1 MRRSFSNRSAFTLI
15 ELLVVIA
22 IIAILIGLLLPAVQ
36 KVRDAAA
43 RVQCQNNLKQITL
56 GIHNYESANGYL
68 PPGWQFLS
76 PFGGGTQV
84 YLLPYLEQGN
94 IYNLLNFNAP
104 YTDPSNANAIAA
116 PISIFRCPADVGGNP
131 LPSLGAPTNYYGN
144 AGNWIVFV
152 IIPPYVNQPPVQQ
165 PNGVFYSGSNN
176 IRITSITDGL
186 SNTAFYSE
194 RVLMNPNVASVYDM
208 FNGPSN
214 SPNDP
219 SSVAQAVAE
228 CNSVAIS
235 TGNIFPIDMGWPWA
249 CGQQVYQHITPPNT
263 MSCGWLT
270 SLRAVVAATSRHTG
284 GVNLSLG
291 DGSVRFVSNNIS
303 VTTWQALGS
312 TNGGEVL
319 GSDW

>member
-1 MRRSFSNRSAFTLI
+1 MTPSTNRKPGFTLI

-36 KVRDAAA
+36 KVREAAA
-43 RVQCQNNLKQITL
+43 RMSCTNNLKQITL

-68 PPGWQFLS
+68 PPGWSFLS
-76 PFGGGTQV
+76 AFGGGTEV

-94 IYNLLNFNAP
+94 LYNQLNFNAP

-116 PISIFRCPADVGGNP
+116 TVKIFRCPSDVSGNL

-144 AGNWIVFV
+144 AGNQIAFV
-152 IIPPYVNQPPVQQ
+152 LIPPYVNQPPVPQ
-165 PNGVFYSGSNN
+165 PNGVFYSGSQN
-176 IRITSITDGL
+176 IRLTAVTDGL

-214 SPNDP
+214 SPTDP
-219 SSVAQAVAE
+219 SSVSQAVAE

-235 TGNIFPIDMGWPWA
+235 PGNIFPIDMGWPWA
-249 CGQQVYQHITPPNT
+249 CGQQIYQHITPPNT
-263 MSCGWLT
+263 ISCGWLT
-270 SLRAVVAATSRHTG
+270 SLRAVVAATSRHTN

-291 DGSVRFVSNNIS
+291 DGSVRFVSNSIS
-303 VTTWQALGS
+303 ITTWQAVGS
-312 TNGGEVL
+312 INGGEVL

>member
-1 MRRSFSNRSAFTLI
+1 MTTPTSRKPGFTLI

-36 KVRDAAA
+36 KVREAAS
-43 RVQCQNNLKQITL
+43 RMKCQNNLKQITL

-76 PFGGGTQV
+76 TFGGGTEV

-94 IYNLLNFNAP
+94 LYNQLNFNAP
-104 YTDPSNANAIAA
+104 YTDPSNANAIAS
-116 PISIFRCPADVGGNP
+116 PVSIFRCPSDVSGNP

-144 AGNWIVFV
+144 AGNGIVFV
-152 IIPPYVNQPPVQQ
+152 IIPPYVNVSPVPQ
-165 PNGVFYSGSNN
+165 PNGVFYSGSQN
-176 IRITSITDGL
+176 IRITDVADGL

-219 SSVAQAVAE
+219 SSVGQAVAE
-228 CNSVAIS
+228 CSSVGI
-235 TGNIFPIDMGWPWA
+235 TPGNIFPIDMGWPWA
-249 CGQQVYQHITPPNT
+249 CGQQIYQHITPPNT
-263 MSCGWLT
+263 ISCGWLT
-270 SLRAVVAATSRHTG
+270 SLRAVVSATSRHTN

-291 DGSVRFVSNNIS
+291 DGSVRFVSNSIS
-303 VTTWQALGS
+303 TTTWQALGS
-312 TNGGEVL
+312 IQGGEVL